1 MKKYEYNCGKNPEGV
16 LSTTSGY
23 ATETTNFGEA
33 AFGILNKSTRDKNNF
48 TTPEVVSSSTAT
60 LFSVGNGSDGIRKNI
75 IELKADGTV
84 LISGVGGYDGTNPD
98 DATGIADKMQGI
110 EGSVNGFEEAI
121 DSISIVKDETN
132 DLVYT
137 LMVDGEERGSINIPK
152 DQFLKSV
159 TYDEDTNELVFTFVT
174 SESDNQEVRINIPG
188 LSEIPSLDNCVTLD
202 GDQTITG
209 NKTFDTNVVATG
221 FAVVEGTADEVL
233 TADGGTISTDEI
245 ASKVPQPDL
254 SPLQTAIGSNTYE
267 GSNYLTKETNLT
279 DAVIQLDEE
288 IKATNDNLALEHANA
303 EAAYAKKT
311 DVPTNVSQLTNDAG
325 YQTEAQVSAKISAL
339 VDSAPET
346 LDTLNK
352 LAAAIGDDPN
362 FATTVT
368 NQIVD
373 KANAVHTHL
382 ISDVTDL
389 QSALDK
395 KATKEELNSK
405 VSGTGVTSIQV
416 VTALPDVQEEGVL
429 YIVTGEEA

>member
-1 MKKYEYNCGKNPEGV
+1 MEKYEHNYGKNPEGV

-33 AFGILNKSTRDKNNF
+33 AFGILNKSTRDKSNF

-84 LISGVGGYDGTNPD
+84 LISGVGGYDGTNPEN
-98 DATGIADKMQGI
+98 ATGIA
-110 EGSVNGFEEAI
+110 E
-121 DSISIVKDETN
+121 SI
-132 DLVYT
+132 
-137 LMVDGEERGSINIPK
+137 
-152 DQFLKSV
+152 
-159 TYDEDTNELVFTFVT
+159 
-174 SESDNQEVRINIPG
+174 
-188 LSEIPSLDNCVTLD
+188 
-202 GDQTITG
+202 
-209 NKTFDTNVVATG
+209 
-221 FAVVEGTADEVL
+221 
-233 TADGGTISTDEI
+233 DEI
-245 ASKVPQPDL
+245 VSKVPQPDL
-254 SPLQTAIGSNTYE
+254 TPLQTAIGSNTYE

-311 DVPTNVSQLTNDAG
+311 DVPTNVSQLTNNAG
-325 YQTEAQVSAKISAL
+325 YQTETQVSAKVSAL
-339 VDSAPET
+339 VDSAPEA
-346 LDTLNK
+346 LNTLNK
-352 LAAAIGDDPN
+352 LAAALGDDPN

-368 NQIVD
+368 NQIAG

-405 VSGTGVTSIQV
+405 VSGTGVSSIQV
-416 VTALPDVQEEGVL
+416 VTALPDVQKEGVL